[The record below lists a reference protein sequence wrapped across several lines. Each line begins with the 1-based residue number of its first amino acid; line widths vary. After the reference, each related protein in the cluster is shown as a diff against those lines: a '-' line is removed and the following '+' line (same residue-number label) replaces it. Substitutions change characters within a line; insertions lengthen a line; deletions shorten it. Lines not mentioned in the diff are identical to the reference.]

1 MKILVIG
8 AGAIGSLVGGKL
20 ALAGEEVTLAGR
32 PRFAAAVQAR
42 GLHLIDETGERSI
55 TTIVATASI
64 GEAVAIRPEPFD
76 LAIFTVK
83 SYDTATALAEL
94 AAASDA
100 QHRPVRSLLS
110 VQNGVG
116 NEEALAAAF
125 PVTPVI
131 AGSITTPVSVP
142 DVATIRIDKPRY
154 HLSLAPWRPAVA
166 GPEFAA
172 ARAALARAGFSAE
185 FYAGAAGM
193 KWTKL
198 LMNMVGNATPAIL
211 GLPPDQLFADPAIVD
226 IEIKAWREALAV
238 MAAAGIAPV
247 NMAQYPFRW
256 LAPVIRLAPS
266 AWIRPLLRKSVGGA
280 RGGKLPSF
288 LLDIQ
293 AGKAQNEVGWLNG
306 AVAALGAQT
315 GVATPVNRRLTELVM
330 AVAANPAE
338 RAAWQG
344 DRHRLATLFQ

>member
-1 MKILVIG
+1 
-8 AGAIGSLVGGKL
+8 
-20 ALAGEEVTLAGR
+20 
-32 PRFAAAVQAR
+32 
-42 GLHLIDETGERSI
+42 
-55 TTIVATASI
+55 
-64 GEAVAIRPEPFD
+64 
-76 LAIFTVK
+76 
-83 SYDTATALAEL
+83 
-94 AAASDA
+94 
-100 QHRPVRSLLS
+100 
-110 VQNGVG
+110 
-116 NEEALAAAF
+116 
-125 PVTPVI
+125 
-131 AGSITTPVSVP
+131 
-142 DVATIRIDKPRY
+142 
-154 HLSLAPWRPAVA
+154 
-166 GPEFAA
+166 
-172 ARAALARAGFSAE
+172 
-185 FYAGAAGM
+185 M

-256 LAPVIRLAPS
+256 LAPLIRLAPS

-280 RGGKLPSF
+280 RGGKLPSL